1 MATKT
6 GKAAVAAQR
15 TERYANRNP
24 RRLESQISDLQALKE
39 SQGGKLSARDQKQL
53 DEAEKDVARVKK
65 AREAL
70 GDKAPTFNQGRGR
83 DDSGR
88 GRGDGGRGRGGYGG
102 LGKRA
107 REQEESSGGETDESV
122 RRIPWPKDTPPPIPR
137 QQRPDRSRHSTNAN
151 SEPLGAERRLP
162 ARAEGVEQEQTR
174 DEPLPA
180 RPAVRTTYES
190 ARQVR
195 DLKKEATARFVP
207 AAVRRKIDATR
218 GKGGVLLEE
227 EEVERL
233 KREGYGVGGGVGVG
247 GFGAGG
253 GRGVIVDAAP
263 VVSGEEEDALR
274 RLRDEEERFSRE
286 MEIEMVREEEEEG
299 EGPRGVRME
308 EVSDEDL

>member
-1 MATKT
+1 M
-6 GKAAVAAQR
+6 
-15 TERYANRNP
+15 
-24 RRLESQISDLQALKE
+24 
-39 SQGGKLSARDQKQL
+39 

-70 GDKAPTFNQGRGR
+70 GDKAPTFNHGRGR

-88 GRGDGGRGRGGYGG
+88 GREDGGRGRDRGRGGYGG

-107 REQEESSGGETDESV
+107 REQEESSGDETDESV

-162 ARAEGVEQEQTR
+162 ARADGVEPEQTR
-174 DEPLPA
+174 DGPLPA

-190 ARQVR
+190 APQVR

-233 KREGYGVGGGVGVG
+233 EREGYGVGGGA
-247 GFGAGG
+247 GAGV
-253 GRGVIVDAAP
+253 GRGVVVDAAP
-263 VVSGEEEDALR
+263 VVSEVEDDALR
-274 RLRDEEERFSRE
+274 RLREEEERFSRE
-286 MEIEMVREEEEEG
+286 MEMEMVGELGEEG
-299 EGPRGVRME
+299 GGPRGVRME

>member
-1 MATKT
+1 
-6 GKAAVAAQR
+6 
-15 TERYANRNP
+15 
-24 RRLESQISDLQALKE
+24 
-39 SQGGKLSARDQKQL
+39 
-53 DEAEKDVARVKK
+53 VARVKK

-70 GDKAPTFNQGRGR
+70 GDKAPTFNQGGGR

-137 QQRPDRSRHSTNAN
+137 QQRPERSRHSTNAN

-174 DEPLPA
+174 DESLPPA

-190 ARQVR
+190 APQVR

-233 KREGYGVGGGVGVG
+233 EREGYGVGGSAGVGSGV
-247 GFGAGG
+247 
-253 GRGVIVDAAP
+253 GRGVVVDAAP
-263 VVSGEEEDALR
+263 VVSGEDDDALR

-286 MEIEMVREEEEEG
+286 MEIEMVREEEEEEG
-299 EGPRGVRME
+299 GPRGVRME